1 MTTSLLRRRLI
12 LSSAAAAAAAT
23 SLSPWAQAQQAY
35 PSRPVQL
42 IHGFGAGGNADV
54 VARLVAQKLQIYLK
68 QPVVV
73 DIKSGAGGV
82 IATNYVA
89 KASPDGYN
97 LVMLTGAHTVSAALR
112 KSLPYDPVKDFAFI
126 STVSTFPFVVA
137 VRAEHPA
144 KTLAELLDM
153 ARKAP
158 GKISFTSVGV
168 GSTQHMVGEL
178 LSAAAGVQ
186 LLHIPYRGGGAP
198 IQADIGGEVDI
209 LADTLTVA
217 TPHIQS
223 GRLRALGVTSAA
235 AWPSVPGVPPVSAT
249 LPDFEVRSWLGLA
262 APAGTPDAVIRQLNA
277 DVRRVLQEPEV
288 QKILAAAGSA
298 PAPDS
303 PEEMRNMVQNDIARW
318 RAVIAKRGIQTE

>member
-1 MTTSLLRRRLI
+1 
-12 LSSAAAAAAAT
+12 
-23 SLSPWAQAQQAY
+23 
-35 PSRPVQL
+35 
-42 IHGFGAGGNADV
+42 
-54 VARLVAQKLQIYLK
+54 
-68 QPVVV
+68 
-73 DIKSGAGGV
+73 
-82 IATNYVA
+82 
-89 KASPDGYN
+89 
-97 LVMLTGAHTVSAALR
+97 
-112 KSLPYDPVKDFAFI
+112 
-126 STVSTFPFVVA
+126 
-137 VRAEHPA
+137 AEHPA
-144 KTLAELLDM
+144 KTLAQLLDM
-153 ARKAP
+153 GRKAP

-198 IQADIGGEVDI
+198 IQAVIGGEVDI

-223 GRLRALGVTSAA
+223 GRLRALGVTSAG

-277 DVRRVLQEPEV
+277 DVRRVLHEPEV
-288 QKILAAAGSA
+288 QKILATAGSA

-318 RAVIAKRGIQTE
+318 RAVIAKRGIQVE